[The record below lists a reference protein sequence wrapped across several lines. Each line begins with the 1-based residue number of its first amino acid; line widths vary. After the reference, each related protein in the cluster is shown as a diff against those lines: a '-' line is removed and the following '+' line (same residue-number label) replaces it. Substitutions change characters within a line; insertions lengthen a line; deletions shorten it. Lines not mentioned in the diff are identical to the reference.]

1 MNRRAINFT
10 VDAVAF
16 GCFVLLTTTGVL
28 MRYVLPP
35 GSGRFTSVWGLDRHD
50 WGALHFWIAVI
61 LFGVLAVHVFLHGR
75 WIVSIMRRTPR
86 EGSGLRVALGVLGVA
101 AVVALAAAPLVSPVE
116 GTGERSG
123 RGGRSGLVDHSSGGV
138 RGSMTL
144 REVEQTTGVPVP
156 YLVRELGLP
165 RGVGVDERLGWL
177 SRKYGFSIDDARR
190 AVDMY
195 GGGAR

>member
-16 GCFVLLTTTGVL
+16 GCFVVLTTTGVL

-50 WGALHFWIAVI
+50 WGALHFWIAAI
-61 LFGVLAVHVFLHGR
+61 LFGVLAVHVFLHWR
-75 WIVSIMRRTPR
+75 WMVSIMRGTPR

-101 AVVALAAAPLVSPVE
+101 AVVALAVAPLVSPVE
-116 GTGERSG
+116 STGERSG
-123 RGGRSGLVDHSSGGV
+123 RGRRSGVAEHSSGGV

-144 REVEQTTGVPVP
+144 REVEQTTGVPVS
-156 YLVRELGLP
+156 YLVRRLGLP
-165 RGVGVDERLGWL
+165 RDVGLDERLGWL
-177 SRKYGFSIDDARR
+177 SRKYGFSIGDARR
-190 AVDMY
+190 VVETYD
-195 GGGAR
+195 GAAR